1 MTARLTT
8 QVVTDSEAVRGDVLR
23 ALETVYDDVT
33 VAADDGTV
41 PDCVVAV
48 APLAASDWESLGD
61 RDDVPLVV
69 LTTPTDA
76 PEVRPRATEADATD
90 VVVADEDR
98 YTALAN
104 RVRGVV
110 RGRRTRADLPTP
122 DVPADGR
129 YLRDLYDVATDETLA
144 FEAKADRIL
153 EIGLDRLGVE
163 NAHLSTIDR
172 DPERYEVVA
181 SVGELPI
188 EPGELMDLPTT
199 FCRRTIESDDVL
211 AFNHAAEQGWL
222 GDPAYEAKDIECYL
236 GARITVGGSLYGTVC
251 FMDRSPHGPFS
262 EAERAFVSLVARW
275 LSHELERTRRGTA
288 LDALHD
294 GTADLMRATT
304 VDSVCETAAAVA
316 VAALDAPRT
325 RVWLVDDDPGT
336 TLRAAASQGCPTV
349 PDPLDR
355 ADGQGTCL
363 WDALDD
369 GDLCQ
374 YDDADGLDGT
384 GFAEPTRSLVVV
396 PLDTEGVLVA
406 GSGTAAAF
414 DGIDRSMAG
423 MLGSNVVAA
432 LERTEWIDRLRTAR
446 ERFRRMFESAS
457 DGLLLVDPDADA
469 LVDCND
475 RVCELLG
482 YDRSALRTIA
492 PSTIC
497 RDDLDAFQQLVAT
510 ALDTG
515 RARADELLLRHRDGS
530 RIPVEVSAAELELDG
545 TDHVLA
551 SVRDVRD
558 RKHREQ
564 ALSVFNRVLRHNI
577 RNDMNVIIGRAS
589 MLEDA
594 MASGDEQAHLAR
606 ILDTARGL
614 TELGEKA
621 RTFGQ
626 LDERDPDADSVEIG
640 PLIDRVI
647 ESLAEAHPDARITVR
662 GDADAVAAVEPT
674 LDVAIREL
682 LENAI
687 KHATTDAPTV
697 AVDIDSDG
705 DDVTV
710 RVADEGPGLPEQDRA
725 VLEGGSE
732 TPLDHGSGLGLW
744 LANWVVTA
752 AGGSISVPEAGPDG
766 SVVALS
772 LPADRDATADR

>member
-8 QVVTDSEAVRGDVLR
+8 RIVADADPVRSDVLR
-23 ALETVYDDVT
+23 VLETVYDH
-33 VAADDGTV
+33 VAVPDDGTT

-48 APLAASDWESLGD
+48 APLPDSEWDALGD
-61 RDDVPLVV
+61 RDGVPLVV
-69 LTTPTDA
+69 LTTPSDA
-76 PEVRPRATEADATD
+76 PSVRPRASEVDATD
-90 VVVADEDR
+90 LVVADEDR

-110 RGRRTRADLPTP
+110 QGRRTCDDSPAP

-129 YLRDLYDVATDETLA
+129 YLRDLYDVATDETLP
-144 FEAKADRIL
+144 FEEKADRIL
-153 EIGLDRLGVE
+153 GIGLDRLGVE

-181 SVGELPI
+181 SVGQLPI

-199 FCRRTIESDDVL
+199 FCRRTIESEDVL
-211 AFNHAAEQGWL
+211 AFNHAAEQGWAD
-222 GDPAYEAKDIECYL
+222 DPAYEEHDIECYL

-262 EAERAFVSLVARW
+262 EAEQAFVSLVARW

-304 VDSVCETAAAVA
+304 VESVCDTAAGVA
-316 VAALDAPRT
+316 VATLDAPRT
-325 RVWLVDDDPGT
+325 RVWLVDDGPGT
-336 TLRAAASQGCPTV
+336 TLRAAASHGCPTD

-355 ADGQGTCL
+355 ADGEGERL
-363 WDALDD
+363 WEALD
-369 GDLCQ
+369 GGELCQ
-374 YDDADGLDGT
+374 YHDADGLDGT
-384 GFAEPTRSLVVV
+384 GFTGTSRSLLVV
-396 PLDTEGVLVA
+396 PLGTEGVLVA
-406 GSGTAAAF
+406 GSGTTAAF
-414 DGIDRSMAG
+414 DEIHRSMAG

-457 DGLLLVDPDADA
+457 DGLLLVEPDADA
-469 LVDCND
+469 IVDCND

-482 YDRSALRTIA
+482 YDRSNLRTIA
-492 PSTIC
+492 LSTIC
-497 RDDLDAFQQLVAT
+497 RDDLEEFRRLVAT
-510 ALDTG
+510 ALDAG
-515 RARADELLLRHRDGS
+515 RARADDLLLRHRDGG
-530 RIPVEVSAAELELDG
+530 RIPVEVSAAQLELDG
-545 TDHVLA
+545 QDHVLA
-551 SVRDVRD
+551 SIRDVRD
-558 RKHREQ
+558 RNHREQ

-594 MASGDEQAHLAR
+594 LASGDQQAHLAR
-606 ILDTARGL
+606 ILETARNL

-626 LDERDPDADSVEIG
+626 LDDRDPDADSVEIG
-640 PLIDRVI
+640 PLIDRVRD
-647 ESLAEAHPDARITVR
+647 SLTTEYPDARLVVR

-674 LDVAIREL
+674 LDVAVREL

-697 AVDIDSDG
+697 EVDIDSDG
-705 DDVTV
+705 DAVTI
-710 RVADEGPGLPEQDRA
+710 RIADEGPGLPEQDRA
-725 VLEGGSE
+725 VLAGGSE

-766 SVVALS
+766 SVVVMS
-772 LPADRDATADR
+772 LPVGPGATADR

>member
-8 QVVTDSEAVRGDVLR
+8 RIVADADPVRSDVLR
-23 ALETVYDDVT
+23 VLETVYDH
-33 VAADDGTV
+33 VAVPDDGTT

-48 APLAASDWESLGD
+48 APLPDSEWDALGD
-61 RDDVPLVV
+61 RDGVPLVV
-69 LTTPTDA
+69 LTTPSDA
-76 PEVRPRATEADATD
+76 PSVRPRASEVDATD
-90 VVVADEDR
+90 LVVADEDR

-110 RGRRTRADLPTP
+110 QGRRTCDDSPAP

-129 YLRDLYDVATDETLA
+129 YLRDLYDVATDETLP
-144 FEAKADRIL
+144 FEEKADRIL
-153 EIGLDRLGVE
+153 GIGLDRLGVE

-181 SVGELPI
+181 SVGQLPI
-188 EPGELMDLPTT
+188 EPSELMDLPTT
-199 FCRRTIESDDVL
+199 FCRRTIESEDVL
-211 AFNHAAEQGWL
+211 AFNHAAEQGWAD
-222 GDPAYEAKDIECYL
+222 DPAYEEHDIECYL

-262 EAERAFVSLVARW
+262 EAEQAFVSLVARW
-275 LSHELERTRRGTA
+275 LSHELERTRRGAA

-304 VDSVCETAAAVA
+304 VESVCDTAAGVA
-316 VAALDAPRT
+316 VATLDAPRT
-325 RVWLVDDDPGT
+325 RVWLVDDGPGT
-336 TLRAAASQGCPTV
+336 TLRAAASHGCPTD

-355 ADGQGTCL
+355 ADGEGERL
-363 WDALDD
+363 WEALD
-369 GDLCQ
+369 GGELCQ
-374 YDDADGLDGT
+374 YHDADGLDGT
-384 GFAEPTRSLVVV
+384 GFTGTSRSLLVV
-396 PLDTEGVLVA
+396 PLGTEGVLVA
-406 GSGTAAAF
+406 GSGTTAAF
-414 DGIDRSMAG
+414 DEIHRSMAG

-457 DGLLLVDPDADA
+457 DGLLLVEPDADA
-469 LVDCND
+469 IVDCND

-482 YDRSALRTIA
+482 YDRSNLRTIA
-492 PSTIC
+492 LSTIC
-497 RDDLDAFQQLVAT
+497 RDDLEEFRRLVAT
-510 ALDTG
+510 ALDAG
-515 RARADELLLRHRDGS
+515 RARADDLLLRHRDGG
-530 RIPVEVSAAELELDG
+530 RIPVEVSAAQLELDG
-545 TDHVLA
+545 QDHVLA
-551 SVRDVRD
+551 SIRDVRD
-558 RKHREQ
+558 RNHREQ

-594 MASGDEQAHLAR
+594 LASGDQQAHLAR
-606 ILDTARGL
+606 ILETARNL

-626 LDERDPDADSVEIG
+626 LDDRDPDADSVEIG
-640 PLIDRVI
+640 PLIDRVRD
-647 ESLAEAHPDARITVR
+647 SLTTEYPDARLVVR

-674 LDVAIREL
+674 LDVAVREL

-697 AVDIDSDG
+697 EVDIDSDG
-705 DDVTV
+705 DAVTI
-710 RVADEGPGLPEQDRA
+710 RIADEGPGLPEQDRA
-725 VLEGGSE
+725 VLAGGSE

-766 SVVALS
+766 SVVVMS
-772 LPADRDATADR
+772 LPVGPGATADR